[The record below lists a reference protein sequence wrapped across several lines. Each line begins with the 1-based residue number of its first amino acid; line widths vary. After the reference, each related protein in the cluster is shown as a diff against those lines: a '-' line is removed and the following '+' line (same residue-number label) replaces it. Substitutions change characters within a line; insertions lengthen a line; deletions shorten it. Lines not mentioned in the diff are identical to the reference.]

1 MMEASSISLTPII
14 IGVLLIVGITVLVSG
29 LRIVN
34 QSEAVVIERLGKFN
48 RVLESGINWI
58 IPFIDKPRAIT
69 LRRYKAAGKDQ
80 VPIVENVSRID
91 RRETV
96 LDFPDQPV
104 VTSDNVNISV
114 NGALYFQI
122 IDPKK
127 ATYEIENF
135 VQAVEVLAKTSLRSE
150 IGKMELDK
158 LFESRDEINMAL
170 QQTMDEVGDKWGVKV
185 TRVEIQDI
193 EMPQQVQEAMQQQMT
208 AERKRR
214 ATVTEANGQKEA
226 AIATAEGQKQAQIL
240 EAAGEKEATIARA
253 EGDKKAAALRA
264 EGEKEAL
271 QQVLEQLG
279 ESAQDKAVAFLFGLK
294 YIEQLPNIAQKGERV
309 FLPYEASALLSGF
322 GSLNDLGRFLNAD
335 GKSGS

>member
-1 MMEASSISLTPII
+1 MADVSSIGLTPII
-14 IGVLLIVGITVLVSG
+14 LVILLLIGLTVLVRG

-34 QSEAVVIERLGKFN
+34 QSEAIVIERLGKYN

-58 IPFIDKPRAIT
+58 IPFIEQPRAIT
-69 LRRYKAAGKDQ
+69 LRRYKASGGTNVA
-80 VPIVENVSRID
+80 VVENVTRID

-96 LDFPDQPV
+96 LDFPDQAV
-104 VTSDNVNISV
+104 VTSDNVNIKV

-122 IDPKK
+122 ISAKA
-127 ATYEIENF
+127 ATYEVENF

-158 LFESRDEINMAL
+158 LFESRDEINSAL
-170 QQTMDEVGDKWGVKV
+170 QKTMDEVGDKWGVKV

-193 EMPQQVQEAMQQQMT
+193 AMPNEVQEAMQQQMT

-226 AIATAEGQKQAQIL
+226 AIATAEGQKQADIL
-240 EAAGEKEATIARA
+240 TADGEKQATIARA
-253 EGDKKAAALRA
+253 EGDKQAAALRA
-264 EGEKEAL
+264 EGE
-271 QQVLEQLG
+271 QQAIERILAQLG
-279 ESAQDKAVAFLFGLK
+279 EGQQDQAVSYLFGLK
-294 YIEQLPNIAQKGERV
+294 YVEQLPHMAQQGDRV

-322 GSLNDLGRFLNAD
+322 GSLKELGSALGAGTTRGA
-335 GKSGS
+335 